1 FGWAFE
7 TWERFTADDAE
18 GGNIAGLSPDE
29 RERAWLPT
37 TNDANKGTLGERRT
51 GSRHAP
57 NMLLHQ
63 HNARKMYKRNNTK
76 KYRPLVLPK
85 HLRVIRAKAR
95 MVDSSGLTRQRRVA
109 QQEADNA
116 IVDQKRDNDK
126 KKAAKL
132 KAINAALDIK
142 GSEVKF
148 PGCQNRRKRT
158 RKSRHW

>member
-1 FGWAFE
+1 AFE

-29 RERAWLPT
+29 PRA
-37 TNDANKGTLGERRT
+37 DANEGTLGERRM

-57 NMLLHQ
+57 NMTLHQ
-63 HNARKMYKRNNTK
+63 HNACKMYKRNNTK

-85 HLRVIRAKAR
+85 HPHVIRAKAR
-95 MVDSSGLTRQRRVA
+95 MVDSSGLKRQHRVA

-132 KAINAALDIK
+132 KAINAARADDCRSSIHNLD
-142 GSEVKF
+142 
-148 PGCQNRRKRT
+148 
-158 RKSRHW
+158 